1 MNTKWEKNRTEIK
14 DGAFVG
20 CNSTLIAP
28 VIVGKE
34 AVVGAGSV
42 ITKNVPDKALALE
55 RGNEI
60 IKENYR
66 K

>member
-28 VIVGKE
+28 VTVGKE

-60 IKENYR
+60 VKENYR